1 MLPRRGRLPYCQFLP
16 FLFLLI
22 LFIGPYGCGSGSNE
36 PADSDPTGTG
46 ETEPEGGSTG
56 AETGTSGKK
65 PWTYHPE
72 NWADKTAHP
81 TAFASDPESC
91 KTCHGN
97 NYDKVMQGKSCYT
110 CHNFPHN
117 NVWKDIHGQQLKPEA
132 IQDCQKCHVSSNNV
146 ALEGTPQS
154 CNSCHDKLSC
164 LDCHDQAKAGRRK
177 IVGPGGDFSLGQ
189 HHASGE
195 VNQETCLTCHYMNDH
210 WSGVVK
216 LKDPDAGVGMVY
228 NFNPQDPESVEAFC
242 VNCHDQDG
250 ATAHGGLTPF
260 NDGKTVPNIKG
271 VEGSLWADSAHNQ
284 INYQAN
290 SNKPLSCL
298 GDGIKTGCHSNGHG
312 SDIEKMLSV
321 AGPINNLCDQCH
333 TDEKVLNQA
342 LSGNELANNI
352 QQAFSLEGDTASMH
366 NLGTQ
371 FTINAGDPNE
381 KTFTLQ
387 CTTCHNPHVVTG
399 KYWDAEAG
407 KSPITRPDLASDPTE
422 NPRAMGDT
430 LWGVSNDQKMSSY
443 AGVALA
449 SSFNQAGNFQDA
461 AGGPGNQLPDYVTFC
476 TDCHAEPGPSPFGL
490 NDGPGWDD
498 SKKSWDS
505 DPHGRYPANLPA
517 SKCPNDPACGD
528 ATEGW
533 PKTPLGK
540 GFMQRL
546 LPPYDQGKRIA
557 GFNYVLSCT
566 DCHEAHGSVNKN
578 LIRSNLNGTS
588 TPDSKWNNLCLT
600 CHKVD
605 QYMISMSGIGQHCES
620 CHGYGQNPP
629 QAYMPGSIHG
639 MEKNKNGD
647 INNPNNTTLIFN
659 SELVAYLR
667 FDRVNSNNPNLNLY
681 ALEDSGHYHQ
691 NARGFDL
698 NSPTDDNTTHV
709 DVNFGHLHVL
719 SQITQ
724 QCVALGALEDKNAYG
739 CSVNLDGQN
748 DYLELG
754 VTHSVWPPSVFGPHQ
769 FFEMKNNASVMAW
782 VFPNVAPIQNF
793 TILSNASEDPTVNY
807 SLYLI
812 PDGEAMRVVF
822 KVAVGN
828 NTWRGACSNVAIP
841 ANGWSH
847 VGATFDGDAVQK
859 IKIYING
866 VQSTAA
872 DPNVCGLLQPNAQ
885 ETQIQAGQDEATCVP
900 FTVGASSNEQPCIQ
914 EWPPPPMGAF
924 NWNTGSNFF
933 NGRIDEVK
941 VYNTTQEDFQSL
953 MAPPLPPPWFPN

>member
-1 MLPRRGRLPYCQFLP
+1 MLPRKGRSPYYEFLP

-22 LFIGPYGCGSGSNE
+22 LFIGAYGCGSSSE
-36 PADSDPTGTG
+36 PTGSDQTG
-46 ETEPEGGSTG
+46 TDGPEPEGGSTG
-56 AETGTSGKK
+56 AETATTGKK

-81 TAFASDPESC
+81 IAFANDPASC

-97 NYDKVMQGKSCYT
+97 NYDKVMKGKSCYT

-117 NVWKDIHGQQLKPEA
+117 NVWKDVHGQQLNPEV
-132 IQDCQKCHVSSNNV
+132 IQDCQKCHANNNNNV
-146 ALEGTPQS
+146 AAEGTPQS
-154 CNSCHDKLSC
+154 CNSCHDNLSC
-164 LDCHDQAKAGRRK
+164 LDCHDQAKAGRRQ
-177 IVGPGGDFSLGQ
+177 IVGPGGDFSLGE
-189 HHASGE
+189 HHVAGE
-195 VNQETCLTCHYMNDH
+195 INQETCLTCHDMNNH

-216 LKDPDAGVGMVY
+216 LKDPDTGTIY
-228 NFNPQDPESVEAFC
+228 NFNPQDPESIEAFC

-250 ATAHGGLTPF
+250 AAAHGGLTPF

-271 VEGSLWADSAHNQ
+271 VEGSLWVDSAH
-284 INYQAN
+284 

-298 GDGIKTGCHSNGHG
+298 GDGITTGCHSNGHG
-312 SDIEKMLSV
+312 SDVEKMLSV
-321 AGPINNLCDQCH
+321 AAPIDNLCNQCH

-342 LSGNELANNI
+342 LSGNELATNI

-371 FTINAGDPNE
+371 FTVDAGGPNE

-399 KYWDAEAG
+399 KYWDSETG
-407 KSPITRPDLASDPTE
+407 KSPITRPDLASDPAK

-430 LWGVSNDQKMSSY
+430 LWGANEGQKMSDY

-449 SSFNQAGNFQDA
+449 SSFEQAGNFQTS
-461 AGGPGNQLPDYVTFC
+461 AGGSGNNQPDYVTFC
-476 TDCHAEPGPSPFGL
+476 TDCHAQPGPSPFGL
-490 NDGPGWDD
+490 AD
-498 SKKSWDS
+498 SPEWNGVKKGWDS

-517 SKCPNDPACGD
+517 YKCPNDPACGD

-557 GFNYVLSCT
+557 GFNYVLACT

-578 LIRSNLNGTS
+578 LIRSKLNDQPIVNDLNWG
-588 TPDSKWNNLCLT
+588 NLCRT
-600 CHKVD
+600 CHKLDYPMTGGTPAVVN
-605 QYMISMSGIGQHCES
+605 CAW
-620 CHGYGQNPP
+620 CHSYLKKPLTKPP
-629 QAYMPGSIHG
+629 EYVVGSIHG
-639 MEKNKNGD
+639 MDKNKNGD
-647 INNPNNTTLIFN
+647 INNPYNATMIFN
-659 SELVAYLR
+659 AELVAHLR

-681 ALEDSGHYHQ
+681 ALDDAGHYHQ

-698 NSPTDDNTTHV
+698 NSPSDENTTHV
-709 DVNFGHLHVL
+709 DVNFGHNHVL

-724 QCVALGALEDKNAYG
+724 QCVALGALENKIDYG

-782 VFPNVAPIQNF
+782 VFPNAVPMQNF
-793 TILSNASEDPTVNY
+793 TILSNASQNPAVNY
-807 SLYLI
+807 SLYLV
-812 PDGEAMRVVF
+812 PDGDAMRVAF
-822 KVAVGN
+822 KIAVGN
-828 NTWRGACSNVAIP
+828 NTWRGACSSVTIP

-847 VGATFDGDAVQK
+847 VGATFDGNAAQK

-872 DPNVCGLLQPNAQ
+872 DPNVCNLLQPNAQ
-885 ETQIQAGQDEATCVP
+885 ETQIRAGQDEATCVP
-900 FTVGASSNEQPCIQ
+900 FTIGASSSEQPCIQ
-914 EWPPPPMGAF
+914 EWPPPLMDTF
-924 NWNTGSNFF
+924 NWNSSNNFF

-941 VYNTTQEDFQSL
+941 VYNTTKEDFQSL
-953 MAPPLPPPWFPN
+953 MAAPLPLPWFPN